1 MIITA
6 YRLPALYEQKKVSA
20 QDMEEI
26 IRLLAHAPL
35 LYDDGRTI
43 QVQDFMEGLEIELEH
58 EVRRAVIELYELAV
72 QACRRFSDPSAYE
85 QLQDTLG
92 LQAELWQEEVLTLAE
107 WMEWLKQIGKGQR
120 KLPEYDFTA
129 MLGNL
134 PEGFMIHDFHDE
146 LRYQLEQNSANTWAI
161 EERNRLYAALGIN

>member
-6 YRLPALYEQKKVSA
+6 YRLPALYEQKKISA
-20 QDMEEI
+20 HDMEEI
-26 IRLLAHAPL
+26 VRLLAQAPL
-35 LYDDGRTI
+35 LYDDGLSI

-58 EVRRAVIELYELAV
+58 EVRLAVIELYELAV
-72 QACRRFSDPSAYE
+72 QACRPFSDLSAYE
-85 QLQDTLG
+85 QLQDALG

-107 WMEWLKQIGKGQR
+107 WMEWLEQIGKGQR
-120 KLPEYDFTA
+120 KLPEYNFTA

-146 LRYQLEQNSANTWAI
+146 LRYQLEQNPTNTWAI
-161 EERNRLYAALGIN
+161 EERNRLYAALGAN

>member
-20 QDMEEI
+20 HDMEEI
-26 IRLLAHAPL
+26 VRLLAQAPL
-35 LYDDGRTI
+35 LYDDGLSI

-72 QACRRFSDPSAYE
+72 QACRPFSDLSAYE
-85 QLQDTLG
+85 QLQDALG

-107 WMEWLKQIGKGQR
+107 WMEWLKQISKGQR
-120 KLPEYDFTA
+120 KLPEYNFTA

-146 LRYQLEQNSANTWAI
+146 LRYQLEQNQTNAWAI
-161 EERNRLYAALGIN
+161 EERNRLYAALGAN

>member
-1 MIITA
+1 MIITV
-6 YRLPALYEQKKVSA
+6 YMLPALYEQKKVSA

-26 IRLLAHAPL
+26 VRLLAHAPL
-35 LYDDGRTI
+35 LYDDGLSI
-43 QVQDFMEGLEIELEH
+43 QVQDFIEGLEIELAH

-72 QACRRFSDPSAYE
+72 QACRPLADPPAYE
-85 QLQDTLG
+85 QLQDALG

-107 WMEWLKQIGKGQR
+107 WMEWLKQIAQGQR

-146 LRYQLEQNSANTWAI
+146 LRYQLEQNPTNAWAI
-161 EERNRLYAALGIN
+161 EERSRLYAALGVN

>member
-6 YRLPALYEQKKVSA
+6 YMLPALYEQKKVSA
-20 QDMEEI
+20 HDMEEI
-26 IRLLAHAPL
+26 VRLLAHTPL
-35 LYDDGRTI
+35 LYDDGLTI

-72 QACRRFSDPSAYE
+72 EACRPFSEPSAYE
-85 QLQDTLG
+85 QLQDALG
-92 LQAELWQEEVLTLAE
+92 LQAELWQAEVLTLAE
-107 WMEWLKQIGKGQR
+107 WMEWLRQIGKGQR
-120 KLPEYDFTA
+120 KLPEYNFPA

-146 LRYQLEQNSANTWAI
+146 LMYQLEQNSANAWAM
-161 EERNRLYAALGIN
+161 EERHRLYAALGVN